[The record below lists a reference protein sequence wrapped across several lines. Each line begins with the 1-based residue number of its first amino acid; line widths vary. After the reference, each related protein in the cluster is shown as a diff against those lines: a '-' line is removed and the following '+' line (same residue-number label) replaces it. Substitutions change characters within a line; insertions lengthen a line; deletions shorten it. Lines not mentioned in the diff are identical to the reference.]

1 MAKEPLG
8 IIVVEDASAV
18 GVYEA
23 VAGLEAF
30 EADGA
35 YLMADDI
42 SLQEPVPVQ
51 IVDGPVYLDALG
63 NARDAI
69 PISLPEDEG

>member
-8 IIVVEDASAV
+8 IVVVEDANAV

-23 VAGLEAF
+23 VAGLDAF

-35 YLMADDI
+35 YLMADGI

-51 IVDGPVYLDALG
+51 IVDGPVYADALG
-63 NARDAI
+63 NACDAI
-69 PISLPEDEG
+69 PVVLLEGEG